1 MRCVAP
7 INMHIWDQTYDSG
20 MKPTWSYYIIVVIGS
35 WIWFA
40 KVLVKILYKFLS
52 ISSNSYNDLPK
63 E

>member
-7 INMHIWDQTYDSG
+7 INMHIWDQAYGSG
-20 MKPTWSYYIIVVIGS
+20 MKPTWSYYITVVIGS

-40 KVLVKILYKFLS
+40 KVLVKILYKFWS
-52 ISSNSYNDLPK
+52 ISSNSYNDSPK